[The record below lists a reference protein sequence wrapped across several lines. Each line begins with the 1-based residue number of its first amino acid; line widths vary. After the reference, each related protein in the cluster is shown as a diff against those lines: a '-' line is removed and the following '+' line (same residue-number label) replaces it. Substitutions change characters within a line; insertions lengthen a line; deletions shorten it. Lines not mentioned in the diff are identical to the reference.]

1 MKPIERVELI
11 IKQERLPVS
20 VFEKKIGMSNNS
32 IQMAIKRKAKLKDET
47 LNSILKS
54 FPRINPEWLLTGD
67 GSMFRAERNPPD
79 GTLDP
84 EKKMAPN
91 LASNVAPNLEKEDK
105 KGTSGDS
112 SGLAEE
118 NRHLKELL
126 EEKEK
131 MLGEK
136 DRLVEE
142 KERLVFVLNE
152 MVNVQKEAIEA
163 KNALL
168 DEFERQLHDKGGGRL
183 AVGNIA

>member
-11 IKQERLPVS
+11 IKQEGLPVS

-67 GSMFRAERNPPD
+67 GPMFRAEKNPPD

-91 LASNVAPNLEKEDK
+91 LAPNSEKKDK

-112 SGLAEE
+112 SGLEE
-118 NRHLKELL
+118 RIRLLEKLL
-126 EEKEK
+126 EEKERL
-131 MLGEK
+131 LGEK
-136 DRLVEE
+136 DGLIALLRDTIS
-142 KERLVFVLNE
+142 
-152 MVNVQKEAIEA
+152 MQKEAKNETIEA
-163 KNALL
+163 QNKTIGALHAL
-168 DEFERQLHDKGGGRL
+168 VMDYEDQLEKRRGGISNSGV
-183 AVGNIA
+183 A